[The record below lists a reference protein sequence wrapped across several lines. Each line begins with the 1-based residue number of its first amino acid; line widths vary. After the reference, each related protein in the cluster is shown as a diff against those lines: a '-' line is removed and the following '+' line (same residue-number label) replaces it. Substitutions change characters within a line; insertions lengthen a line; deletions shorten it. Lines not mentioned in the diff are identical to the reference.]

1 MRNASH
7 LLRVQPTMMR
17 IALALAILALLPS
30 PAISQT
36 KKPPVKKPVIK
47 KKAPVKKKAP
57 SKKAPVVKKKVDPLN
72 AQMVGTWF
80 LLDSEGKP
88 VTSTK
93 ITFTAYSEF
102 TFIGSAWKSGGTFT
116 LRDGWVNLAWTSVD
130 GAAVKA
136 GTMKKKLPL
145 EADGTRLQ
153 LDRFRYGK
161 TGT

>member
-1 MRNASH
+1 
-7 LLRVQPTMMR
+7 MMR
-17 IALALAILALLPS
+17 IALVLVLLALLPG
-30 PAISQT
+30 ATVSQT
-36 KKPPVKKPVIK
+36 KKKTPVKKPVVK
-47 KKAPVKKKAP
+47 KKAPV
-57 SKKAPVVKKKVDPLN
+57 VVKKVDPLN
-72 AQMVGTWF
+72 AQMVGTWW

-88 VTSTK
+88 VKTTK

-102 TFIGSAWKSGGTFT
+102 TFIGSAYKSSGTFT

-130 GAAVKA
+130 GVAVKA

-161 TGT
+161 SGT

>member
-1 MRNASH
+1 
-7 LLRVQPTMMR
+7 MMR
-17 IALALAILALLPS
+17 LALAVIVLALLPG
-30 PAISQT
+30 PALSQT
-36 KKPPVKKPVIK
+36 KKKTSVKKPVIK
-47 KKAPVKKKAP
+47 KKKAP
-57 SKKAPVVKKKVDPLN
+57 AKKPVVVKKKVDPLN
-72 AQMVGTWF
+72 AQMVGTWW

-88 VTSTK
+88 VKSTK

-102 TFIGSAWKSGGTFT
+102 TFIGSAYKSAGTFT

-130 GAAVKA
+130 GAAVKP

-161 TGT
+161 SGT